1 MTRADDDDECWCDE
15 EAPYLGAVHQL
26 VEYAKPIKA
35 PRKRPIGF
43 DLKPLQKEPRH
54 GNRE

>member
-1 MTRADDDDECWCDE
+1 MTRDDDECWCDE
-15 EAPYLGAVHQL
+15 EEGPYLGAVHQL
-26 VEYAKPIKA
+26 VEYSKPIKA